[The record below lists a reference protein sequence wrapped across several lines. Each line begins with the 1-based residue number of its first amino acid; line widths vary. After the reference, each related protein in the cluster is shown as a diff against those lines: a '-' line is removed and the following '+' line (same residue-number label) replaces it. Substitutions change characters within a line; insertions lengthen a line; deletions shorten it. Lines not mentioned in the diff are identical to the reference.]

1 MKCEKCT
8 KTMKDLGNLSP
19 EGWKPFAWGVPSAEN
34 PSHFY
39 CFPENTPEQ
48 DSDCAQELSVTP
60 LCEIENPIKR
70 LMPLAV

>member
-1 MKCEKCT
+1 MYQ
-8 KTMKDLGNLSP
+8 DN
-19 EGWKPFAWGVPSAEN
+19 EGFRQLIARRMETFLRGVC
-34 PSHFY
+34 HQQKIHLTFY